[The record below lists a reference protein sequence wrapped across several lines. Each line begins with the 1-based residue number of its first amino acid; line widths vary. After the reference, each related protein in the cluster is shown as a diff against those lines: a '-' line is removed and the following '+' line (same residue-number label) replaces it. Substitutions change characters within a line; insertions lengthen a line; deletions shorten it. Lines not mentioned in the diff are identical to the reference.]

1 MSAPTRVV
9 ALALLATGLTLVL
22 TAPDGSA
29 AGGHDVNIVTRQYD
43 PKELTVEVGEEVTWT
58 NKDYGH
64 VHSVTA
70 DDGSFDSSPECSD
83 ATPGKCLDDRQQFTY
98 IFTTEG
104 RFPYYSRTS
113 GAPGGQGTSG
123 VVVVVPVGTPAP
135 DQPAT
140 TSTSSTTTSSS
151 TATTTTTTAP

>member
-1 MSAPTRVV
+1 MMPAPTRVV
-9 ALALLATGLTLVL
+9 ALVLLATGFSLVL
-22 TAPDGSA
+22 ATPQGGA
-29 AGGHDVNIVTRQYD
+29 AGGHDVNIVARQFD
-43 PKELTVEVGEEVTWT
+43 PRELTVEVGQEVTWT
-58 NKDYGH
+58 NKDTGH

-83 ATPGKCLDDRQQFTY
+83 ANPGKCLDDRQQFTY
-98 IFTTEG
+98 VFTAEG

-135 DQPAT
+135 AQPAPTST
-140 TSTSSTTTSSS
+140 TSSTTSSTTT
-151 TATTTTTTAP
+151 TTAAAA

>member
-1 MSAPTRVV
+1 MMPAPTKVV
-9 ALALLATGLTLVL
+9 AIALLVTGLTLVL
-22 TAPDGSA
+22 AAPQGGA
-29 AGGHDVNIVTRQYD
+29 AGGHDVNVVARQFD
-43 PKELTVEVGEEVTWT
+43 PRELTVEVGEEVTWT
-58 NKDYGH
+58 NKDPGH

-83 ATPGKCLDDRQQFTY
+83 ATPGKCLDDRQQFTH

-104 RFPYYSRTS
+104 RFPYHSRTH

-135 DQPAT
+135 EQPAPA
-140 TSTSSTTTSSS
+140 STSSTTASSS
-151 TATTTTTTAP
+151 TTTTTSAP